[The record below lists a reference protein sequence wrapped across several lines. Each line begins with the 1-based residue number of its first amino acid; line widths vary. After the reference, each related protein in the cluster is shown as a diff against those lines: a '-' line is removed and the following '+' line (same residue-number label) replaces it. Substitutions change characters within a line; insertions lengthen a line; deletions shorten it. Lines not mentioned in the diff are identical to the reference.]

1 MIIGIDPDI
10 EKSGVAYFFEAKLNI
25 TSAEKTRPL
34 IGLMN
39 QSFYE
44 ILQGASLDDMIN
56 EKNHYFI
63 EAGWLNK
70 KASWHAAS
78 NKSVAAAIGR
88 KVGENHAVGK
98 LLVECLRAIGHEVTE
113 VKPTRTKLNAKQFKA
128 VTGYEGRTNQ
138 EQRDAAML
146 IWHLRNA
153 KT

>member
-10 EKSGVAYFFEAKLNI
+10 EKSGVANLAGGQLNLYNAPFFN
-25 TSAEKTRPL
+25 L
-34 IGLMN
+34 IRGAQLDLEIHN
-39 QSFYE
+39 FKHHFY
-44 ILQGASLDDMIN
+44 
-56 EKNHYFI
+56 I

-70 KASWHAAS
+70 KASWHAAD

-113 VKPTRTKLNAKQFKA
+113 VKPTRTKLNADKFKA
-128 VTGYEGRTNQ
+128 LTGYEGRTNQ

-146 IWHLRNA
+146 IWHLRNT